1 MNWHGMD
8 AISEAF
14 RRTKY
19 ALIEPFDFWKW
30 LKLGIIIFLIGG
42 GGSNFIGNIPSGGDH
57 QYPDLDNGRYN
68 RVIDDQSIGPILE
81 QISQFL
87 QEYGIYFLIILG
99 ALVFIILLFAYISCL
114 MEFVLVESLVTNIVS
129 FWAYSRQYMRAGFN
143 LLIIRLILGLV
154 FLFLLIITVL
164 PPFLV
169 LFRLPDTSSIVF
181 VLISILWFFAV
192 VFILAI
198 INSII
203 HSFINLSIPL
213 SMYHNIGITR
223 AFINIL
229 GAFKADWKQIMVYWI
244 VRFFLGLLVGIIVC
258 IIALIIFLILF
269 LVALIPFLILLLI
282 MTGVGLGF
290 GDVLV
295 WVVMIPYVM
304 VTMLVFFIFI
314 LIVSVPASV
323 FHKYYLL
330 TFLQLWYPDA
340 KIPLF
345 NQKSE

>member
-30 LKLGIIIFLIGG
+30 LKLGIIIFLLGG
-42 GGSNFIGNIPSGGDH
+42 SGSNFGGNVPSGSNY
-57 QYPDLDNGRYN
+57 QNPDSYNGGYDPF
-68 RVIDDQSIGPILE
+68 IDDQSIDLILE

-87 QEYGIYFLIILG
+87 QEYGIYILIIVG

-114 MEFVLVESLVTNIVS
+114 MEFVFVESLVTNTVS
-129 FWAYSRQYMRAGFN
+129 FWAYSRQYLRAGFN

-154 FLFLLIITVL
+154 FLILLCITLL
-164 PPFLV
+164 PIFLV
-169 LFRLPDTSSIVF
+169 FILLESSGIILA
-181 VLISILWFFAV
+181 LIGILLFFAV

-198 INSII
+198 ISAII
-203 HSFINLSIPL
+203 QSFINLSIPL

-223 AFINIL
+223 AFMNIL
-229 GAFKADWKQIMVYWI
+229 GAFKADWKQIIVYWI
-244 VRFFLGLLVGIIVC
+244 VRFFLSLIVGIILFFVS
-258 IIALIIFLILF
+258 LIIFLIVF

-282 MTGVGLGF
+282 MTGFGLGF

-295 WVVMIPYVM
+295 WVVIIPYVM
-304 VTMLVFFIFI
+304 VTMLILFIFI
-314 LIVSVPASV
+314 LIASVPASV
-323 FHKYYLL
+323 FHKYYML
-330 TFLQLWYPDA
+330 TFLQLWYPDV
-340 KIPLF
+340 KI
-345 NQKSE
+345 